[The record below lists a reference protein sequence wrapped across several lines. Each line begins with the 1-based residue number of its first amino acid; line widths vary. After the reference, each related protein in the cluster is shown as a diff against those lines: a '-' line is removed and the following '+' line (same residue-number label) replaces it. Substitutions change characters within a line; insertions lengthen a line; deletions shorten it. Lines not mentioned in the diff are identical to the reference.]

1 MYVSRTRTRLKVC
14 PNKDLNYD
22 VCVADQNKAKGMFK
36 QGLKLQYAL
45 MISSIFEIGENY
57 VKTFL

>member
-22 VCVADQNKAKGMFK
+22 VCVADQSKAKALFKQDLNYYVCVADQNKAKGLSK
-36 QGLKLQYAL
+36 QGFKL
-45 MISSIFEIGENY
+45 
-57 VKTFL
+57 